1 MKVVNRVT
9 ASLLAM
15 AMVSPALFAAAAP
28 MSADQKKQMEQVV
41 HDYLVQNPEVL
52 IEASQVLQQKQQKT
66 MQEQAKNSISQNA
79 NELFLGQLSIAGNP
93 KGDVTLVEFF
103 DYQCIHCKE
112 MKPIVDALI
121 KSDSNLRVIYREF
134 PIFGKTS
141 ELASRAAL
149 AAAMQGKYVPMHQA
163 LMQIDKHLDETL
175 VMNAAKSAGLDVAKL
190 KKDMASK
197 SVTEILDTNRKLA
210 EKLHLM
216 GTPAFIV
223 ASTPGGTFKAGS
235 TPDFVPG
242 AATQQALQDMIKK
255 ASA

>member
-1 MKVVNRVT
+1 MKVVNRVS
-9 ASLLAM
+9 AVVLAM
-15 AMVSPALFAAAAP
+15 AMVSPALFAEAAP
-28 MSADQKKQMEQVV
+28 MSADQKKQMEQVM
-41 HDYLVQNPEVL
+41 HDYLVHNPEVL
-52 IEASQVLQQKQQKT
+52 IEASQVLQQKQQQA
-66 MQEQAKNSISQNA
+66 MQDQAKNAISQNA
-79 NELFLGQLSIAGNP
+79 NELFIGQLSIAGNP
-93 KGDVTLVEFF
+93 KGNVTLVEFF

-112 MKPIVDALI
+112 MKPIIDELI
-121 KSDSNLRVIYREF
+121 KSDPNLRVVYREF

-149 AAAMQGKYVPMHQA
+149 AAAMQGKYVAMHQA
-163 LMQIDKHLDETL
+163 LMAIDKHLDENL
-175 VMNAAKSAGLDVAKL
+175 VMSAAKSAGLNVAKL
-190 KKDMASK
+190 KTDMASK
-197 SVTEILDTNRKLA
+197 SVTDTLDANRKLA

-255 ASA
+255 AAA

>member
-103 DYQCIHCKE
+103 D
-112 MKPIVDALI
+112 
-121 KSDSNLRVIYREF
+121 
-134 PIFGKTS
+134 
-141 ELASRAAL
+141 
-149 AAAMQGKYVPMHQA
+149 
-163 LMQIDKHLDETL
+163 
-175 VMNAAKSAGLDVAKL
+175 
-190 KKDMASK
+190 
-197 SVTEILDTNRKLA
+197 
-210 EKLHLM
+210 
-216 GTPAFIV
+216 
-223 ASTPGGTFKAGS
+223 
-235 TPDFVPG
+235 
-242 AATQQALQDMIKK
+242 
-255 ASA
+255 